1 MKLAPDGA
9 LLRSS
14 TIVFAGSTAARLL
27 GFLFSVAAARVLVP
41 ASYGQLAYALAI
53 VTISSVLIGNAPT
66 GLSRFMARHAAR
78 DETQSRF
85 FSNWLVVVG
94 VMLAVSLVLVPP
106 LAAIAG
112 LGGWMLVGLIAN
124 LVGIATLQTYRE
136 LQRGLQHFGAMVV
149 FCVVANALQL
159 AGILLAAALGWRNAA
174 LFLTIYGLSNVAAL
188 VIIVPLAPISL
199 QFSRRALAPRR
210 IKAIFRFIRP
220 LVVQTVL
227 FAVWFGADLILVQRL
242 MSPTAAGNYAA
253 AKTLVT
259 VLYLAPA
266 AIASGVAPRVVRMS
280 NGALRKY
287 LTGALALTASAT
299 LPVLAVV
306 AVLGVPLT
314 RALFGD
320 KYPQAPEPLGWLA
333 LGMAL
338 YGFYLILEA
347 AWVGLG
353 RPMIDAIATGSAML
367 GTIVV
372 GLLLIPPLGLSGAA
386 MAFTA
391 GSAMELA
398 VIGVYTAGTLQRKG
412 STVLHRV
419 RFSYFARWMQ
429 RGRLESADT

>member
-1 MKLAPDGA
+1 LAPDGA

-14 TIVFAGSTAARLL
+14 TIVFAGTTAARLL
-27 GFLFSVAAARVLVP
+27 GFLFSVAAARVLAP

-53 VTISSVLIGNAPT
+53 VTISSILIGNAPT

-78 DETQSRF
+78 DEKQSRF

-94 VMLAVSLVLVPP
+94 LMLAVSLVLVPP
-106 LAAIAG
+106 LGAVAG
-112 LGGWMLVGLIAN
+112 LGGWMLVGLTAN
-124 LVGIATLQTYRE
+124 LVGIAILQTYRE
-136 LQRGLQHFGAMVV
+136 LQRGLQHFAAMVV

-159 AGILLAAALGWRNAA
+159 AGILLAAALGWRSAA
-174 LFLTIYGLSNVAAL
+174 LFLTIYGLSSVAAL
-188 VIIVPLAPISL
+188 AVIVPIAPISL
-199 QFSRRALAPRR
+199 QFSRRALAARR

-242 MSPTAAGNYAA
+242 LSPTAAGNYAA
-253 AKTLVT
+253 AKTMVT

-287 LTGALALTASAT
+287 LTGALTLTAAAT

-306 AVLGVPLT
+306 AAWGVPLT
-314 RALFGD
+314 HAIFGE
-320 KYPQAPEPLGWLA
+320 KYPHAAEPLSWLG

-338 YGFYLILEA
+338 YGFYLILES

-353 RPMIDAIATGSAML
+353 RPLIDAIATGAAML
-367 GTIVV
+367 GTIVT
-372 GLLLIPPLGLSGAA
+372 GLLLIRPLGLSGAA
-386 MAFTA
+386 IAFTT

-398 VIGVYTAGTLQRKG
+398 VIGFYTAWTLRHRG
-412 STVLHRV
+412 ATVLHRV
-419 RFSYFARWMQ
+419 QFSYFPRRKH
-429 RGRLESADT
+429 RGRLGSADT